1 MKTTAKLMALTVTV
15 AAILSAFCACT
26 PGKKPNSET
35 TKQGKDQ
42 SVSAFVPALDTTGEV
57 TIDVASFFGNF
68 EALDQVINHFN
79 TFYPNVTVSYES
91 YNNTNSDSFLK
102 ANPSIDIFMSSNA
115 NGYPT
120 ENCVDLLE
128 AGVDVSA
135 ATETVIEGNKWK
147 GTLYSLPMSLT
158 LKGLV
163 VNKTLLAEEG
173 LEVPQTWPEFL
184 AVLESLKQKGYT
196 PIQGPDSAVSTLV
209 YNMGMTMLNDD
220 PELYKAVE
228 AGDKTGAAA
237 LLNVFERL
245 ETLKSNGYFN
255 TEVDAAYPED
265 NYDSAILRF
274 LEGKVPFWVCD
285 TEKVSGMKKRESKS
299 ETFTASPFEYEF
311 MFAPLGENGAYAYI
325 EPWYGF
331 AVNKDSDVKDYA
343 IEFLR
348 FMAREEELNTLASVK
363 GVPSI
368 AKASADSRYTG
379 LAATKTELALSSN
392 GSVPTYYGT
401 YLIQAA
407 EELISG
413 EQPDSEGALDY
424 FLTKC
429 LASSEENG

>member
-1 MKTTAKLMALTVTV
+1 MSRYHHPL
-15 AAILSAFCACT
+15 AI
-26 PGKKPNSET
+26 
-35 TKQGKDQ
+35 
-42 SVSAFVPALDTTGEV
+42 FVQ
-57 TIDVASFFGNF
+57 
-68 EALDQVINHFN
+68 ALDQVINHFN

-102 ANPSIDIFMSSNA
+102 ANPSIDIFMTSNA

-237 LLNVFERL
+237 
-245 ETLKSNGYFN
+245 
-255 TEVDAAYPED
+255 
-265 NYDSAILRF
+265 
-274 LEGKVPFWVCD
+274 
-285 TEKVSGMKKRESKS
+285 
-299 ETFTASPFEYEF
+299 
-311 MFAPLGENGAYAYI
+311 
-325 EPWYGF
+325 
-331 AVNKDSDVKDYA
+331 
-343 IEFLR
+343 
-348 FMAREEELNTLASVK
+348 
-363 GVPSI
+363 
-368 AKASADSRYTG
+368 
-379 LAATKTELALSSN
+379 TKTELALSSN